1 MPKWSFD
8 LHPTPASRPKVSR
21 YGTYYGKN
29 YTKFRRMAEIEIP
42 KVIKNHTPYSL
53 DTALV
58 VITTSYVNQP
68 PTSERDWPRGDVD
81 NYAKAILDA
90 CNGVVWEDDDSIL
103 LLVVSKAWSEH
114 ERVELDVRV
123 TTPEFAAGL
132 LARIAKA
139 KVRT

>member
-29 YTKFRRMAEIEIP
+29 YTKFRRQAEIEIP
-42 KVIKNHTPYSL
+42 NVIKDHTPYSL
-53 DTALV
+53 DTPLLV
-58 VITTSYVNQP
+58 IATSYVNQP
-68 PTSERDWPRGDVD
+68 RTSERDWPRGDVD

-90 CNGVVWEDDDSIL
+90 CNGIVWEDDDSIL
-103 LLVVSKAWSEH
+103 LLVTSKAWSEQ

-123 TTPEFAAGL
+123 ITPESAAGL

>member
-8 LHPTPASRPKVSR
+8 LHPSPASRPKVSR

-29 YTKFRRMAEIEIP
+29 YTKFRRQAEIEIP

-53 DTALV
+53 DTPLI
-58 VITTSYVNQP
+58 VIATSYVNQP

-81 NYAKAILDA
+81 NYAKAILDS

-103 LLVVSKAWSEH
+103 LLVTSKAWSEQ

-123 TTPEFAAGL
+123 TTPESAANL

-139 KVRT
+139 KVRI